1 MCDLPQELFD
11 AIVDKL
17 QYDRKSLMACSL
29 AFRAFLPRTRFHL
42 FRKIVL
48 NETFSQKFHKL
59 VVSSPNIPRNV
70 TDLTFFGDAFKERL
84 ILPVIHSLVNLS
96 TLSLQDMDF
105 DDVPKYNA
113 GIFDAFSRLP
123 IKHVSMLSLSFR
135 DFSTAMRASFPIM
148 RSLTMWNVVG
158 QSNPAASCQS
168 CPLQILKLHLHEI
181 GKAILNSIASG
192 GLGTL
197 DHLHTLSTS
206 GYPRDGDFN
215 LFLKLVRAPSLR
227 TLELKD
233 LQCDDDSIAAPMPIS
248 LSHLQSIV
256 FHVIQFGSDRPR
268 NQGVGIQWLTD
279 CFALAPNPDA
289 SAQNIVIKYSLFV
302 GAEYVS
308 VYEQKKWA
316 ALNEVLTR
324 SPVASLIS
332 VRVIVRRYHDRVQ
345 TFDTIMDNCPCLR
358 EMGRAFKL
366 DIVEEFNH
374 I

>member
-1 MCDLPQELFD
+1 MSDLPQELLD
-11 AIVDKL
+11 AIIDKL
-17 QYDRKSLMACSL
+17 QLDRKSLIACSL
-29 AFRAFLPRTRFHL
+29 ASRAFLPRTRFHL

-48 NETFSQKFHKL
+48 NETFCQHFHKL
-59 VVSSPNIPRNV
+59 LVSSPKIARNV
-70 TDLTFFGDAFKERL
+70 TDLTFFGDAFKQRL
-84 ILPVIHSLVNLS
+84 VLPVIHSLVSLS

-123 IKHVSMLSLSFR
+123 IKHISMLSLSFR
-135 DFSTAMRASFPIM
+135 DFSTAIRTSFPVM
-148 RSLTMWNVVG
+148 QSLTMWDVVG
-158 QSNPAASCQS
+158 QSNPTASPQS
-168 CPLQILKLHLHEI
+168 CSLQVLKFHLHEI
-181 GKAILNSIASG
+181 GKSILNSIARG
-192 GLGTL
+192 GLGSL

-206 GYPRDGDFN
+206 GYPRNGDFS
-215 LFLKLVRAPSLR
+215 LFLKLVRTPSLQ

-233 LQCDDDSIAAPMPIS
+233 LQCDDDSFAAPTPIS
-248 LSHLQSIV
+248 LSHLRSIV

-279 CFALAPNPDA
+279 CFALAHNPDA
-289 SAQNIVIKYSLFV
+289 SAQNIIIKYSLFV

-316 ALNEVLTR
+316 ALNEVLSR

-332 VRVIVRRYHDRVQ
+332 VRVIVRRYHDRAQ

-358 EMGRAFKL
+358 DAGRAFKL

>member
-1 MCDLPQELFD
+1 MSDLPQELFD

-17 QYDRKSLMACSL
+17 QCDRKSLVACSL
-29 AFRAFLPRTRFHL
+29 ASRTFLPRTRFHL
-42 FRKIVL
+42 FHKIVL

-70 TDLTFFGDAFKERL
+70 TDLTLFGDAFKERL
-84 ILPVIHSLVNLS
+84 VIPVIHSLVNLS

-123 IKHVSMLSLSFR
+123 IKHISMLSLSFR
-135 DFSTAMRASFPIM
+135 DFSTAVRTSFPVM
-148 RSLTMWNVVG
+148 QSLTMWDVVG
-158 QSNPAASCQS
+158 QSNPAASSQS
-168 CPLQILKLHLHEI
+168 CPVQVLKIHLHET
-181 GKAILNSIASG
+181 GKSILNSIASG
-192 GLGTL
+192 GLGAL

-206 GYPRDGDFN
+206 SYPRDGDFSI
-215 LFLKLVRAPSLR
+215 FLKLVRAPSLR

-233 LQCDDDSIAAPMPIS
+233 LHCDDDSFAPPIPVS
-248 LSHLQSIV
+248 LSHLRSIV

-268 NQGVGIQWLTD
+268 NQGLGIQWLTD
-279 CFALAPNPDA
+279 CFALTPNPDA

-316 ALNEVLTR
+316 ALNEVLSR
-324 SPVASLIS
+324 SPVASLVS
-332 VRVIVRRYHDRVQ
+332 VRVIFKRYYDRVQ
-345 TFDTIMDNCPCLR
+345 TFDTIMNNCPCLR

-366 DIVEEFNH
+366 DIVEEFNYV
-374 I
+374 